1 MDRRT
6 INFDLEILRQQP
18 ERSCTYRVLH
28 MGVIGCTLSVGRKV
42 KLEIPAQANPFVS
55 PDPIP
60 ASCTREVYWST
71 DVSAPKP
78 PHRSWVLPFASAAQ
92 MGETSP

>member
-1 MDRRT
+1 
-6 INFDLEILRQQP
+6 
-18 ERSCTYRVLH
+18 

-42 KLEIPAQANPFVS
+42 KLEIPAQVNPFIS

-60 ASCTREVYWST
+60 ASRTREMYWST

-78 PHRSWVLPFASAAQ
+78 PHRSWVLPFASAVQ
-92 MGETSP
+92 MGETSPQSCFLGPAKDIRAVPATAQKEQP